1 MKYRMRSNL
10 ISLKKTLID
19 PQLLC
24 LIFVGEMIDVFIGF
38 KTKF

>member
-1 MKYRMRSNL
+1 MRSNL

-24 LIFVGEMIDVFIGF
+24 LIFVGEMMFLLVLRQNFSLP
-38 KTKF
+38 